1 MNSKKLI
8 GLIGVCLLTSIATLA
23 QNTEK
28 SAGVATQEYP
38 MSDIEKS
45 ALAAAR
51 LQLEGYNNRDIELF
65 LSAYADTVKV
75 FRFPATLNYQGKE
88 QMRTRYAGMFERT
101 PLLHCHVVSEI
112 VRGNKVIHEERVRR
126 DESSNLGH
134 AVAIYVVDGGKIT
147 EVYFL

>member
-1 MNSKKLI
+1 MKLNQLI
-8 GLIGVCLLTSIATLA
+8 GLTIVCLLTAITSFA
-23 QNTEK
+23 QNTEQNTE
-28 SAGVATQEYP
+28 VVTQEYP

-75 FRFPATLNYQGKE
+75 FRFPAILNYQGKE
-88 QMRTRYAGMFERT
+88 EMRTRYSGMFDRT
-101 PLLHCHVVSEI
+101 PLLHCHIVSET
-112 VRGNKVIHEERVRR
+112 VKGNKVIHEERVQR
-126 DESSNLGH
+126 DDSANRSH

>member
-1 MNSKKLI
+1 MKLKQLT
-8 GLIGVCLLTSIATLA
+8 GLMIVCLLACTTSFA
-23 QNTEK
+23 QNADK
-28 SAGVATQEYP
+28 NVASVTQEYP

-51 LQLEGYNNRDIELF
+51 LQLEGYNNRDIDLF

-88 QMRTRYAGMFERT
+88 EMHARYSGMFDRT

-112 VRGNKVIHEERVRR
+112 VKGNKVIHEERVQR
-126 DESSNLGH
+126 DDSANRSH
-134 AVAIYVVDGGKIT
+134 AIAIYVVDGGKIT